1 MEKEKKK
8 NNSTKILVGVILVL
22 VIAVVILVVTRPKTN
37 AIPAALQDAFSKVES
52 STLTTVELSKMT
64 EQVGELITQK
74 YYYKDIHED
83 KKEKDGIF
91 DSEELTLI
99 VYEGVI
105 YAGID
110 LKEVDY
116 EINNEAK
123 KIMVHLPAIKIIS
136 HNFDDDNIQSY
147 DVKKKIFS
155 KGLSY
160 EDSAKKFDEL
170 KKLKEEAVMKD
181 EEFLSSVRAD
191 TEKTLTNF
199 FHVSDSTKD
208 YTIEF
213 THAKS

>member
-1 MEKEKKK
+1 MEEKKR

-64 EQVGELITQK
+64 EQVGELTTQK
-74 YYYKDIHED
+74 YHYKDIHED

-99 VYEGVI
+99 VYEGTIHV
-105 YAGID
+105 GID
-110 LKEVDY
+110 LQKVNY

-123 KIMVHLPAIKIIS
+123 KITVHLPATEILN
-136 HNFDDDNIQSY
+136 HEFDDNKVQSY

-160 EDSAKKFDEL
+160 EDSAKKFKEL
-170 KKLKEEAVMKD
+170 QQIKEEALMQD

-191 TEKTLTNF
+191 TEKTLTDF

-208 YTIEF
+208 YSIEF